1 MATKASTKAERKP
14 RKTAEERKRQGETR
28 SAAGGAAKDALEL
41 LEQDHRRVE
50 DLFDEFDEEDDEKR
64 RRALAQEIC
73 RELTIH
79 TQLEEEVFYPRA
91 REATG
96 DDQLIDEAYVE
107 HDGVKHLIAEI
118 GEMKKGEGLFVARVR
133 VLEEMVKRHIQE
145 EEEELFPELASA
157 GMDIAGVG
165 QELAARKQ
173 ELMAE
178 IPD

>member
-14 RKTAEERKRQGETR
+14 RKPAGERQRKSEDR
-28 SAAGGAAKDALEL
+28 SASAGASKDALEL

-50 DLFDEFDEEDDEKR
+50 DLFDEFDEDDDEGR
-64 RRALAQEIC
+64 REALAQEIC

-79 TQLEEEVFYPRA
+79 TQLEEEIFYPRA

-96 DDQLIDEAYVE
+96 DDDLIDEAVVE

-118 GEMKKGEGLFVARVR
+118 GDMKKGEGLFVARVR

-145 EEEELFPELASA
+145 EEEELFPELVSA

-165 QELAARKQ
+165 QELAERKK